1 MGRLDWLRISA
12 ASWRTLLVSSAASRA
27 CRIGAASVSRHA
39 RSQNES
45 QNRSCPGPS
54 ARLKILMADDDPAIL
69 ELNETLVE
77 REGHE
82 VVAVESGADALRV
95 LSKQRFDVIFLD
107 EEMPGMSGVDVLKKI
122 RAGEPADAKRQIVFA
137 LSGNSADED
146 RARLLAAGFD
156 ACFSK
161 PFRPEELHQTAARFS
176 LGAPAPGATKASA
189 SASPRP
195 PIPLFSRAS
204 AATQSCCETS
214 REHSCGT
221 IRRSLPQSSRPL
233 LARTPPRS
241 PPPPTR

>member
-1 MGRLDWLRISA
+1 
-12 ASWRTLLVSSAASRA
+12 
-27 CRIGAASVSRHA
+27 
-39 RSQNES
+39 
-45 QNRSCPGPS
+45 
-54 ARLKILMADDDPAIL
+54 MADDDPAIL

-156 ACFSK
+156 ACFGK
-161 PFRPEELHQTAARFS
+161 PFRAEELHQAAARFS
-176 LGAPAPGATKASA
+176 LGAPAAGCGEGKRVCAAFD
-189 SASPRP
+189 RP
-195 PIPLFSRAS
+195 FRSSRARRRRCKT
-204 AATQSCCETS
+204 AAKHHANILEGLSGEAC
-214 REHSCGT
+214 
-221 IRRSLPQSSRPL
+221 RRSSRPSP
-233 LARTPPRS
+233 ARTPPRS